1 MKMNRLLA
9 ALMALVLLPFAA
21 LAQSEPTATNADS
34 KPYVLNAF
42 EGTTLDLTQYK
53 GKAIWLNFFTGW
65 CPYCM
70 TEMPYIKQ
78 VFDEYDPNEVAI
90 ILVHVWDGENADD
103 SKKVIEKFGLQ
114 DMTMVEDQDKTLAG
128 LVGLSGYPTSI
139 FIDKQ
144 GYLHTGAYGLEYKAM
159 VQYMEELGVAKRVT
173 AINSAT
179 VTATETPAA
188 PTP

>member
-1 MKMNRLLA
+1 
-9 ALMALVLLPFAA
+9 
-21 LAQSEPTATNADS
+21 
-34 KPYVLNAF
+34 
-42 EGTTLDLTQYK
+42 
-53 GKAIWLNFFTGW
+53 
-65 CPYCM
+65 
-70 TEMPYIKQ
+70 
-78 VFDEYDPNEVAI
+78 
-90 ILVHVWDGENADD
+90 
-103 SKKVIEKFGLQ
+103 
-114 DMTMVEDQDKTLAG
+114 MVEDQDKTLAG

-188 PTP
+188 TTP